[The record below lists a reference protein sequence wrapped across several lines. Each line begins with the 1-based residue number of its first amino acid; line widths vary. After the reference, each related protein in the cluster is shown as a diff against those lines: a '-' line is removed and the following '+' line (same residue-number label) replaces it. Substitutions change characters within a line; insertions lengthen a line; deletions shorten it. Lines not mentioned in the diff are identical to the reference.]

1 MLQGQSNLN
10 AVTTFVIAGNKILL
24 PITYVLLCSV
34 SENFTTSEKQRDW
47 ALLNAV
53 LLPPF
58 LTETAILDGETNA
71 EDILKIFVHGITDRA
86 EEEEEDNRDND
97 DKESA

>member
-1 MLQGQSNLN
+1 MK
-10 AVTTFVIAGNKILL
+10 AVTAFAIAGKKILL
-24 PITYVLLCSV
+24 PIAYVLLCAAA
-34 SENFTTSEKQRDW
+34 ENFTTSEKQRDW

-58 LTETAILDGETNA
+58 LTDTDILDGETSA
-71 EDILKIFVHGITDRA
+71 EDILKIFVHGIIDRA
-86 EEEEEDNRDND
+86 EEEEEDNEDKD